1 MNKNLS
7 YIFFFLFFMI
17 FCSSCSSLY
26 MPNVPNTPM
35 LSAPGELHASGHISL
50 KGNASLNTAYAVA
63 ENVGVIF
70 SGSFIN
76 RDRNKKDFRQNMV
89 EIGAGYFTTFGVKD
103 DQILEVYAGVG
114 RGSTDRTFKDRQ
126 SDGTTLYDRQEI
138 KFNKSFLQVNYSS
151 KKERSLRL
159 FGSRFPLN
167 YGTALRASYVN
178 MNTFFRNDVNQ
189 PKEDNIF
196 LEPIF
201 FTRMRISDVF
211 QLQYTTGSNFG
222 LKNRKFLAAG
232 NSVFSLGFVL
242 NVGGL
247 RK

>member
-1 MNKNLS
+1 MNKNPVLILAILS
-7 YIFFFLFFMI
+7 GVI
-17 FCSSCSSLY
+17 SSCSSLY

-35 LSAPGELHASGHISL
+35 LTSTGELHAAGHLSL
-50 KGNASLNTAYAVA
+50 KGNASLNTAYAISD
-63 ENVGVIF
+63 NLGLILN
-70 SGSFIN
+70 GSVIN
-76 RDRNKKDFRQNMV
+76 RNRSKKDFNQNLL
-89 EIGAGYFTTFGVKD
+89 EIGAGYFTTFGVEND
-103 DQILEVYAGVG
+103 RILEVYAGVG
-114 RGSTDRTFKDRQ
+114 RGHSDRTYNNEAP
-126 SDGTTLYDRQEI
+126 DGSLITDRQEM

-159 FGSRFPLN
+159 FGGSYPLN
-167 YGTALRASYVN
+167 YGTALRASYIN
-178 MNTFFRNDVNQ
+178 MDEFRRNNVNQ

-201 FTRMRISDVF
+201 FTRMRLNSAL

-222 LKNRKFLAAG
+222 LKNRKFLTAG

-247 RK
+247 KK